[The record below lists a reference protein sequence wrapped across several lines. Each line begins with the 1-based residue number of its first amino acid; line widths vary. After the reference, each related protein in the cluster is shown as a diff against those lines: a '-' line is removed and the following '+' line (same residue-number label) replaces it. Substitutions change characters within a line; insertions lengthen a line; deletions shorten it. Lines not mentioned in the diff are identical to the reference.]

1 MFILNN
7 FIISLYFIISIIF
20 SSNLLH
26 AQSPLSIT
34 DDIKSD
40 MFKEMFGSLSDKER
54 SKKY

>member
-7 FIISLYFIISIIF
+7 FIISLYFIISIF
-20 SSNLLH
+20 KTNLLH

-40 MFKEMFGSLSDKER
+40 MFKEMFDSSVT
-54 SKKY
+54 KKDQKY